1 MITKE
6 TFRKTE
12 ARLYNYYK
20 QLKILEKLKCK
31 IKLLK
36 MQQSEIELEM
46 KNLNNLTL
54 EVYANMGI
62 DYSRDKIQTTSTGT
76 GESERET
83 IKYITRLEKERD
95 HKVREIMKCN
105 ARLREIDLQCQDM
118 KYNLSMLNEEC
129 RRFIEWKY
137 GENKSIEWIGEE
149 MYVGSRATA
158 YRKRDELIEGIAQW
172 NNFNL

>member
-6 TFRKTE
+6 VFRKTE
-12 ARLYNYYK
+12 ARLYNYYI
-20 QLKILEKLKCK
+20 QLKFAEKLKGRV
-31 IKLLK
+31 KLLK
-36 MQQSEIELEM
+36 MQQQEIECEM

-62 DYSRDKIQTTSTGT
+62 DYSRDKIQTTSTGI

-83 IKYITRLEKERD
+83 IKYITRLEKERE
-95 HKVREIMKCN
+95 HKVREMMKCN
-105 ARLREIDLQCQDM
+105 AKIREVETQKQDIE
-118 KYNLSMLNEEC
+118 YNLSMLNEEC

-137 GENKSIEWIGEE
+137 GENKSVEWIGEE